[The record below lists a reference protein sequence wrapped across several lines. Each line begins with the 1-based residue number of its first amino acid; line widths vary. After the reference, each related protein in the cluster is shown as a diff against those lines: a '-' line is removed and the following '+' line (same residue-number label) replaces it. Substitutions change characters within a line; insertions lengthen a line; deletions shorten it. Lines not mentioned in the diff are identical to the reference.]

1 MNNINKNKD
10 NAVISR
16 SSNPSTS
23 ATKGGSQ
30 FRSYNKSQ
38 SKPKDNF
45 ENNLTKTVINTIKE
59 E

>member
-10 NAVISR
+10 NAVIS
-16 SSNPSTS
+16 
-23 ATKGGSQ
+23 GSQ
-30 FRSYNKSQ
+30 FRGYGKSQ

-45 ENNLTKTVINTIKE
+45 ENNLTKTIINTIKE

>member
-10 NAVISR
+10 NVVISR

-23 ATKGGSQ
+23 ATKSGSQ
-30 FRSYNKSQ
+30 FRGYGKSQ

-45 ENNLTKTVINTIKE
+45 ENNLTKTVNQSNKND
-59 E
+59 